1 MKDQATVA
9 VTLTLFILTVAPVA
23 AQSSCATS
31 ADSAEHYSSI
41 RQLLAAPHA
50 QRSGLPD
57 SSTQATLV
65 TDEALCRRAVDELT
79 ARSLSQPGTTA
90 VVLYRLSATRYLWV
104 RPNRNDG
111 YAVLDSTFA
120 VVGLVLNL
128 HLGTSCG
135 LTSAC
140 S

>member
-1 MKDQATVA
+1 VKHQATVA
-9 VTLTLFILTVAPVA
+9 VTLTLFILTAAPLA
-23 AQSSCATS
+23 AQSSCATTR
-31 ADSAEHYSSI
+31 DSAEHHASI
-41 RQLLAAPHA
+41 RQLLASPHA
-50 QRSGLPD
+50 HRSGLPD
-57 SSTQATLV
+57 PSAQATLV
-65 TDEALCRRAVDELT
+65 TDEVLCRRAGDELT

-128 HLGTSCG
+128 H
-135 LTSAC
+135 
-140 S
+140 